1 MGFFEVFSAALA
13 GFYAL
18 VPSYGLAIIFL
29 TIAVRVVLLPLSIK
43 QTKSMREMQRIQPE
57 MKKLQQKYK
66 GDPQKLNE
74 EMMALY
80 KEHGVNP
87 FGGCLPIL
95 LQFPVLIAL
104 FYVIR
109 TPLQY
114 MGFAS
119 RNGAAIENFEP
130 QQVTGI
136 METVQNSTLAQDI
149 TSRALQVHDFL
160 GLRLD
165 CFPSNAIQ
173 SGGSDSIPDVACG
186 SGILSALPYIVLVLL
201 MGFTTWYQQK
211 QMQSRQGADQPAQM
225 QMIGRI
231 MPIMLMIFAYNFP
244 TGVVLYWLTTNVWT
258 IGQQQ
263 LMLRVA
269 PPLEPAGAGAKVQPA
284 VASNPGTTESKPH
297 PSSKKKRKKR

>member
-1 MGFFEVFSAALA
+1 
-13 GFYAL
+13 
-18 VPSYGLAIIFL
+18 
-29 TIAVRVVLLPLSIK
+29 
-43 QTKSMREMQRIQPE
+43 
-57 MKKLQQKYK
+57 
-66 GDPQKLNE
+66 
-74 EMMALY
+74 
-80 KEHGVNP
+80 
-87 FGGCLPIL
+87 
-95 LQFPVLIAL
+95 
-104 FYVIR
+104 VIR

-114 MGFAS
+114 MGFAP
-119 RNGAAIENFEP
+119 RAEGLDAIKDFEP

-149 TSRALQVHDFL
+149 TSRALEVHDFL

-165 CFPSNAIQ
+165 CYPSNAIQ
-173 SGGSDSIPDVACG
+173 SDGSIAIPDAVCG
-186 SGILSALPYIVLVLL
+186 GGILSALPYLVLVLL

-211 QMQSRQGADQPAQM
+211 QMQSRQGAAEQPAQM

-269 PPLEPAGAGAKVQPA
+269 PPLEPAAGAKVQPA
-284 VASNPGTTESKPH
+284 VAADSNPGTTQSKPH